1 MLKTALTCAFMVVGA
16 HAALAVNPPAETA
29 SGLVLHSTLES
40 LTGEK
45 SGIVMPA
52 ADVTPGETFTITGAC
67 LASIHSADNVRVVLT
82 LADSGPME
90 PGYRS
95 VLATDQEMRAGSLHV
110 RVPNMPESANRI
122 FLVKLFRL
130 GEENPEI
137 CDAGTIRIGAATRGK
152 FG

>member
-1 MLKTALTCAFMVVGA
+1 MLKTALTCAAMLVCA
-16 HAALAVNPPAETA
+16 NAAFAVSPPAETA

-45 SGIVMPA
+45 SGIVVPA
-52 ADVTPGETFTITGAC
+52 ADVTPGQTFAITGAC
-67 LASIHSADNVRVVLT
+67 LASIPSADNVRVVLT
-82 LADSGPME
+82 LADSAGIE

-95 VLATDQEMRAGSLHV
+95 VIATDQEMRAGSLHV

-122 FLVKLFRL
+122 FLVKVFRL
-130 GEENPEI
+130 GQDTPEI
-137 CDAGTIRIGAATRGK
+137 CDAGTIRIGAAAHGK